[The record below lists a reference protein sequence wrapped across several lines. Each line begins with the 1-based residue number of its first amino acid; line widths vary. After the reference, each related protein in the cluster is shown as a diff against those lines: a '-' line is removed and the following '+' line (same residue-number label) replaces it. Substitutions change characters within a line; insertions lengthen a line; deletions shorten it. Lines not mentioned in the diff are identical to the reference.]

1 MLPKM
6 AANAL
11 TNSETKGLAMDNYR
25 AILAI
30 VLAFFILL
38 GYQYLFVAPQQ
49 EQQPVPEKTV
59 ETPQPASSPQDVQ
72 PVVPAPASA
81 PAESIQAV
89 QPAQFEQ
96 PLNLPAQEGR
106 DIVVETSNYKA
117 VIAETGGGIKSF
129 RLKNYRE
136 TPAPDAELKEL
147 ITTDSYRDLPLYF
160 TWGVE
165 PRRAQIPLFVADKE
179 TLKIETGESQTL
191 TMTAQ
196 LSSGLQITRRMT
208 FAPDSYLINLSVEVY
223 NLSETPLQGS
233 SYMSLTNRPFTS
245 TSARY
250 LFSGPAALIDGKL
263 QEIKPKNLE
272 EGGQT
277 LQGNITW
284 VAFEGTYFMTGVIPE
299 NQSNQTLKL
308 SADGE
313 MINSL
318 LLSADQVIPA
328 AGRLQYNYQVYFG
341 PKKITTLRE
350 AGHDLERVVNF
361 GWFDKL
367 ARPALYLLNFF
378 YGYVGNYGIAIILVT
393 VLIKIL
399 FWPIAQKGL
408 KSMKNMQ
415 KIQPKMAK
423 LKEKYKNDSARLNQ
437 EMMGLYKTYKVN
449 PLGGCL
455 PMLLQIPVFFALYKV
470 LLQAIELRHAPFMLW
485 ITDLSA
491 PDRLMVGV
499 DIPYLGGIPV
509 LTLLMGGSM
518 FLQQKMTP
526 SPADPTQAKI
536 MMFLPVIFTFMFLNF
551 ASGLVLYWLV
561 NNLLSI
567 GQQYIINKQAAA

>member
-1 MLPKM
+1 M
-6 AANAL
+6 
-11 TNSETKGLAMDNYR
+11 SIDIDN
-25 AILAI
+25 
-30 VLAFFILL
+30 F
-38 GYQYLFVAPQQ
+38 
-49 EQQPVPEKTV
+49 
-59 ETPQPASSPQDVQ
+59 
-72 PVVPAPASA
+72 
-81 PAESIQAV
+81 
-89 QPAQFEQ
+89 
-96 PLNLPAQEGR
+96 
-106 DIVVETSNYKA
+106 
-117 VIAETGGGIKSF
+117 
-129 RLKNYRE
+129 
-136 TPAPDAELKEL
+136 
-147 ITTDSYRDLPLYF
+147 
-160 TWGVE
+160 
-165 PRRAQIPLFVADKE
+165 
-179 TLKIETGESQTL
+179 
-191 TMTAQ
+191 
-196 LSSGLQITRRMT
+196 
-208 FAPDSYLINLSVEVY
+208 
-223 NLSETPLQGS
+223 SETPLQGS
-233 SYMSLTNRPFTS
+233 PYLSLTNQPFSGT
-245 TSARY
+245 AQRY
-250 LFSGPAALIDGKL
+250 FFSGPAVLLDGKL
-263 QEIKPKNLE
+263 QEVKPKDLE
-272 EGGQT
+272 KAAQT

-299 NQSNQTLKL
+299 NQSDQTLKL
-308 SADGE
+308 SAEGD

-318 LLSADQVIPA
+318 LQSPEEVIPA

-341 PKKITTLRE
+341 PKRISTLR
-350 AGHDLERVVNF
+350 AVGHDLERIVNF
-361 GWFDKL
+361 GWFDKI

-393 VLIKIL
+393 MLIKIL

-455 PMLLQIPVFFALYKV
+455 PMILQIPVFFALYKV

-518 FLQQKMTP
+518 FLQQRMTP
-526 SPADPTQAKI
+526 SPADATQAKI

-567 GQQYIINKQAAA
+567 AQQYVINKQAAA

>member
-1 MLPKM
+1 
-6 AANAL
+6 
-11 TNSETKGLAMDNYR
+11 MDTYR

-38 GYQYLFVAPQQ
+38 GYQYLFVGPEK
-49 EQQPVPEKTV
+49 EQQGVVEKTV
-59 ETPQPASSPQDVQ
+59 EVPQPEIPAREVQ
-72 PVVPAPASA
+72 PAPA
-81 PAESIQAV
+81 PAEIAGAE
-89 QPAQFEQ
+89 QPAQFGQ
-96 PLNLPAQEGR
+96 PVNLPAQQGK
-106 DIVVETSNYKA
+106 DIIVETNDYKA
-117 VIAETGGGIKSF
+117 VISETGGGIKSF
-129 RLKNYRE
+129 KLKHYRE
-136 TPAPDAELKEL
+136 TAAPDSALKEL
-147 ITTDSYRDLPLYF
+147 VSTDSFRDLPLYF

-165 PRRAQIPLFVADKE
+165 PSRAQIPLFAADKE
-179 TLKIETGESQTL
+179 SLNVEAGESQTL
-191 TMTAQ
+191 TMTAK
-196 LSSGLQITRRMT
+196 LSSGLQVTRRLT
-208 FAPDSYLINLSVEVY
+208 FVPDSYLINMSIDIY
-223 NLSETPLQGS
+223 NGSETPLQGS
-233 SYMSLTNRPFTS
+233 PYMSLTNRPFAS
-245 TSARY
+245 TSQRY
-250 LFSGPAALIDGKL
+250 LFSGPASLIDGKL
-263 QEIKPKNLE
+263 QEIKPKDI
-272 EGGQT
+272 EGAGQT

-299 NQSNQTLKL
+299 NQGQQTLKL

-313 MINSL
+313 QVHTL
-318 LLSADQVIPA
+318 LMSPEEILPA

-350 AGHDLERVVNF
+350 AGHDLERIVNF
-361 GWFDKL
+361 GWFDKI

-423 LKEKYKNDSARLNQ
+423 LKEKYKDDSARLNQ
-437 EMMGLYKTYKVN
+437 EMMNLYKTYKVN

-455 PMLLQIPVFFALYKV
+455 PMILQIPVFFALYKV

-518 FLQQKMTP
+518 FLQQRMTP

-567 GQQYIINKQAAA
+567 AQQYVINKQPAA

>member
-1 MLPKM
+1 
-6 AANAL
+6 
-11 TNSETKGLAMDNYR
+11 MDTYR

-38 GYQYLFVAPQQ
+38 GYQYLFVAP
-49 EQQPVPEKTV
+49 EQDQPVVEKTTEEV
-59 ETPQPASSPQDVQ
+59 SQPKIPVQEPQPAPAAIVQ
-72 PVVPAPASA
+72 
-81 PAESIQAV
+81 AE
-89 QPAQFEQ
+89 QPPQFEQ
-96 PLNLPAQEGR
+96 PASLPAQQGR
-106 DIVVETSNYKA
+106 DIVVENSKYRA

-136 TPAPDAELKEL
+136 TAAPDAELKEL
-147 ITTDSYRDLPLYF
+147 ISTDSYIDLPLYF

-165 PRRAQIPLFVADKE
+165 PRRAQVPLFVADKE
-179 TLKIETGESQTL
+179 SLTVEAGESRTL

-196 LSSGLQITRRMT
+196 LSSGLQVTRRLT
-208 FAPDSYLINLSVEVY
+208 FDPDSYLINMSVDIY
-223 NLSETPLQGS
+223 NFSETPLQGS
-233 SYMSLTNRPFTS
+233 PYLSLTNRPFSS
-245 TSARY
+245 TSQRY
-250 LFSGPAALIDGKL
+250 LFSGPAAFLDGKL
-263 QEIKPKNLE
+263 HEVKASDLE
-272 EGGQT
+272 KAAET
-277 LQGNITW
+277 LSGNISW
-284 VAFEGTYFMTGVIPE
+284 AAFEGTYFMTGVIPE
-299 NQSNQTLKL
+299 NPSNQTLKL
-308 SADGE
+308 SAQGD
-313 MINSL
+313 MVNSL
-318 LLSADQVIPA
+318 LVSPEDVIPA

-341 PKKITTLRE
+341 PKRITTLRA
-350 AGHDLERVVNF
+350 AGHDLERIVNF
-361 GWFDKL
+361 GWFDKI

-378 YGYVGNYGIAIILVT
+378 YSYVGNYGIAIILVT

-455 PMLLQIPVFFALYKV
+455 PMVLQIPVFFALYKV

-485 ITDLSA
+485 VSDLSA
-491 PDRLMVGV
+491 PDRLMIGV

-526 SPADPTQAKI
+526 SPADATQAKI

-567 GQQYIINKQAAA
+567 GQQYIINKQASA

>member
-1 MLPKM
+1 
-6 AANAL
+6 
-11 TNSETKGLAMDNYR
+11 MDNYR

-38 GYQYLFVAPQQ
+38 GYQYLFVAPEK
-49 EQQPVPEKTV
+49 EQQQTIAEKTA
-59 ETPQPASSPQDVQ
+59 EAPQPKIPAQEVQ
-72 PVVPAPASA
+72 PAPA
-81 PAESIQAV
+81 PAESIQTE

-96 PLNLPAQEGR
+96 PLNLPAEQGR
-106 DIVVETSNYKA
+106 DIIVETNNYIA
-117 VIAETGGGIKSF
+117 VISETGGGIKSF
-129 RLKNYRE
+129 KLKNYRE
-136 TPAPDAELKEL
+136 SAAPNAELKEL
-147 ITTDSYRDLPLYF
+147 ISTDSYRDLPLYF

-179 TLKIETGESQTL
+179 SLKIETGESQTL
-191 TMTAQ
+191 TMTAK
-196 LSSGLQITRRMT
+196 LSSGLQVTRHMT
-208 FAPDSYLINLSVEVY
+208 FAPDSYLINMTVDIY

-233 SYMSLTNRPFTS
+233 PYMSLSNRPFTS
-245 TSARY
+245 TSQRY
-250 LFSGPAALIDGKL
+250 LFSGPAAFIDGKL
-263 QEIKPKNLE
+263 QEIKPKDLE
-272 EGGQT
+272 EAGQT

-299 NQSNQTLKL
+299 NQSGQTLKL
-308 SADGE
+308 SAEGDL
-313 MINSL
+313 INTL
-318 LLSADQVIPA
+318 LLSPEQIIQAT
-328 AGRLQYNYQVYFG
+328 GSLQYNYQVYFG
-341 PKKITTLRE
+341 PKRIKTLRE
-350 AGHDLERVVNF
+350 AGHDLERIVNF
-361 GWFDKL
+361 GWFDKI

-423 LKEKYKNDSARLNQ
+423 LREKYKDDSARLNQ
-437 EMMGLYKTYKVN
+437 EMMNLYKTYKVN

-455 PMLLQIPVFFALYKV
+455 PMILQIPVFFALYKV

-491 PDRLMVGV
+491 PDRLMVGM

-567 GQQYIINKQAAA
+567 AQQYVINKQAAAA

>member
-1 MLPKM
+1 
-6 AANAL
+6 
-11 TNSETKGLAMDNYR
+11 MDTYR

-49 EQQPVPEKTV
+49 EQQQAVVEEAV
-59 ETPQPASSPQDVQ
+59 ETPQTKAPVQ
-72 PVVPAPASA
+72 SIEPGPAPAA
-81 PAESIQAV
+81 IEPAE

-96 PLNLPAQEGR
+96 PASLPPQNGR
-106 DIVVETSNYKA
+106 EIIVETNKYRA
-117 VIAETGGGIKSF
+117 VVSETGGGIKSF
-129 RLKNYRE
+129 LLKNYRE
-136 TPAPDAELKEL
+136 TNEPSAEMKEL
-147 ITTDSYRDLPLYF
+147 ISTDSFTNLPLYF

-165 PRRAQIPLFVADKE
+165 PKRAQIPLFVADKE
-179 TLKIETGESQTL
+179 SLKVTAGESQTL

-196 LSSGLQITRRMT
+196 MSSGLQVTRRMT
-208 FAPDSYLINLSVEVY
+208 FAPDSYLISMSVDIY
-223 NLSETPLQGS
+223 NSSETPLQGS
-233 SYMSLTNRPFTS
+233 PYMSLTNRPFEGTS
-245 TSARY
+245 QRY
-250 LFSGPAALIDGKL
+250 LFSGPAALIEGKL
-263 QEIKPKNLE
+263 QEIKLKDLE
-272 EGGQT
+272 ESDKT

-284 VAFEGTYFMTGVIPE
+284 AAFEGTYFMTGVIPKI
-299 NQSNQTLKL
+299 QSGQTLKV
-308 SADGE
+308 SADG
-313 MINSL
+313 
-318 LLSADQVIPA
+318 DVIHTQLVSTEEILPA
-328 AGRLQYNYQVYFG
+328 KGQLQYNYQVYFG
-341 PKKITTLRE
+341 PKRISTLKE
-350 AGHDLERVVNF
+350 AGHDLERIVNF
-361 GWFDKL
+361 GWFDKI
-367 ARPALYLLNFF
+367 AKPALYLLNFF
-378 YGYVGNYGIAIILVT
+378 YKYVGNYGIAIILVT

-455 PMLLQIPVFFALYKV
+455 PMFLQIPVFFALYKV

-491 PDRLMVGV
+491 PDRLMIGI
-499 DIPYLGGIPV
+499 DIPYLGGLPV

-526 SPADPTQAKI
+526 SPADATQAKI

-567 GQQYIINKQAAA
+567 GQQYLINKQATA

>member
-1 MLPKM
+1 MPSQSVEPEPVPPP
-6 AANAL
+6 A
-11 TNSETKGLAMDNYR
+11 
-25 AILAI
+25 
-30 VLAFFILL
+30 
-38 GYQYLFVAPQQ
+38 VAPI
-49 EQQPVPEKTV
+49 E
-59 ETPQPASSPQDVQ
+59 
-72 PVVPAPASA
+72 
-81 PAESIQAV
+81 EST
-89 QPAQFEQ
+89 QFEQ
-96 PLNLPAQEGR
+96 PAILPTQKGR
-106 DIVVETSNYKA
+106 EIVVETNKYRA

-129 RLKNYRE
+129 LLKNYRE
-136 TPAPDAELKEL
+136 TNEPEAGLKEL
-147 ITTDSYRDLPLYF
+147 ISTDSFVELPLYF

-165 PRRAQIPLFVADKE
+165 PKRAQIPLFTADNE
-179 TLKIETGESQTL
+179 SLKVTAGENQTL
-191 TMTAQ
+191 TMTSQ
-196 LSSGLQITRRMT
+196 LSSGLQVTRRMT
-208 FAPDSYLINLSVEVY
+208 FTPDSYLIDMSVDIY
-223 NLSETPLQGS
+223 NFSETPLQGS
-233 SYMSLTNRPFTS
+233 SYLSLTNRPFGS
-245 TSARY
+245 TSQRY

-263 QEIKPKNLE
+263 QEVKPKDLE
-272 EGGQT
+272 EAGKT

-284 VAFEGTYFMTGVIPE
+284 AAFEGTYFMTGVIPE
-299 NQSNQTLKL
+299 NQSSQTLKL
-308 SADGE
+308 SAEGE
-313 MINSL
+313 IIHTQLVSSEEVL
-318 LLSADQVIPA
+318 PA
-328 AGRLQYNYQVYFG
+328 KGHLQYNYQVYFG
-341 PKKITTLRE
+341 PKRMSTLKE
-350 AGHDLERVVNF
+350 AGHDLERIVNF
-361 GWFDKL
+361 GWFDKI
-367 ARPALYLLNFF
+367 AKPALYLLNFF
-378 YGYVGNYGIAIILVT
+378 YKYVGNYGIAIILVT

-437 EMMGLYKTYKVN
+437 EMMNLYKTYKVN

-491 PDRLMVGV
+491 PDRLMIGV
-499 DIPYLGGIPV
+499 DIPYLGGLPV

-526 SPADPTQAKI
+526 SPADATQAKI

-567 GQQYIINKQAAA
+567 GQQYLINKQATA

>member
-1 MLPKM
+1 
-6 AANAL
+6 
-11 TNSETKGLAMDNYR
+11 MDTYR
-25 AILAI
+25 SILAI

-38 GYQYLFVAPQQ
+38 GYQYFFVGTEQ
-49 EQQPVPEKTV
+49 EQPVVEKTV
-59 ETPQPASSPQDVQ
+59 ETQQPETSVQEVQPQPAPVESVSPDQG
-72 PVVPAPASA
+72 AK
-81 PAESIQAV
+81 
-89 QPAQFEQ
+89 FEQ
-96 PLNLPAQEGR
+96 PVKFEDPASLPSKAGK
-106 DIVVETSNYKA
+106 DIVVETGGFKA
-117 VIAETGGGIKSF
+117 VISETGGGVKSF
-129 RLKNYRE
+129 KLKHFNE
-136 TPAPDAELKEL
+136 TADADSEPKEL
-147 ITTDSYRDLPLYF
+147 INTESFTDLPLYF
-160 TWGVE
+160 SWGVD
-165 PRRAQIPLFVADKE
+165 PSRAQVPLFASDKE
-179 TLKIETGESQTL
+179 TVKVETGESQAL

-196 LSSGLQITRRMT
+196 LSSGLQVTRRLV
-208 FAPDSYLINLSVEVY
+208 FDPDSYLINMSIDIYNFSEVA
-223 NLSETPLQGS
+223 LKGS
-233 SYMSLTNRPFTS
+233 PYMSLTNLPYGS
-245 TSARY
+245 SAIRY

-263 QEIKPKNLE
+263 EEVKPSELE
-272 EGGQT
+272 EESKT
-277 LQGNITW
+277 LKGNITW
-284 VAFEGTYFMTGVIPE
+284 AAFEGTYFMTGVIPE
-299 NQSNQTLKL
+299 RNEGITLKL
-308 SADGE
+308 SAEGE
-313 MINSL
+313 KTRSL
-318 LLSADQVIPA
+318 LIGAEDVIPA
-328 AGRLQYNYQVYFG
+328 KGHLQYNYQAYFG
-341 PKKITTLRE
+341 PKKMATLKE
-350 AGHDLERVVNF
+350 AGHDLERIVNF

-367 ARPALYLLNFF
+367 ARPVLYLLNFL
-378 YGYVGNYGIAIILVT
+378 YSYVGNYGIAIILVT
-393 VLIKIL
+393 ILIKLL

-423 LKEKYKNDSARLNQ
+423 LKEKYKDDKTRLNE

-491 PDRLMVGV
+491 PDRLMIGI

-526 SPADPTQAKI
+526 SSPDPTQAKI

-567 GQQYIINKQAAA
+567 GQQYMINKSAAKA

>member
-1 MLPKM
+1 
-6 AANAL
+6 
-11 TNSETKGLAMDNYR
+11 MDTYR

-49 EQQPVPEKTV
+49 EQQQAVVEEAV
-59 ETPQPASSPQDVQ
+59 ETPQTKAPVQ
-72 PVVPAPASA
+72 SIEPGPAPAA
-81 PAESIQAV
+81 IEPAEL
-89 QPAQFEQ
+89 PAQFEQ
-96 PLNLPAQEGR
+96 PASLPPQNGR
-106 DIVVETSNYKA
+106 EIIVETNKYRA
-117 VIAETGGGIKSF
+117 VVSETGGGIKSF
-129 RLKNYRE
+129 LLKNYRE
-136 TPAPDAELKEL
+136 TNEPSAEMKEL
-147 ITTDSYRDLPLYF
+147 ISTDSFTNLPLYF

-165 PRRAQIPLFVADKE
+165 PKRAQIPLFVADKE
-179 TLKIETGESQTL
+179 SLKVTAGESQTL

-196 LSSGLQITRRMT
+196 MSSGLQVTRRLT
-208 FAPDSYLINLSVEVY
+208 FAPDSYLISMSVDIY
-223 NLSETPLQGS
+223 NSSETPLQGS
-233 SYMSLTNRPFTS
+233 PYMSLTNRPFEGTS
-245 TSARY
+245 QRY
-250 LFSGPAALIDGKL
+250 LFSGPAALIEGKL
-263 QEIKPKNLE
+263 QEIKLKDLE
-272 EGGQT
+272 ESDKT

-284 VAFEGTYFMTGVIPE
+284 AAFEGTYFMTGVIPKI
-299 NQSNQTLKL
+299 QSGQTLKV
-308 SADGE
+308 SADG
-313 MINSL
+313 
-318 LLSADQVIPA
+318 DVIHTQLVSTEEILPA
-328 AGRLQYNYQVYFG
+328 KGQLQYNYQVYFG
-341 PKKITTLRE
+341 PKRISTLKE
-350 AGHDLERVVNF
+350 AGHDLERIVNF
-361 GWFDKL
+361 GWFDKI
-367 ARPALYLLNFF
+367 AKPALYLLNFF
-378 YGYVGNYGIAIILVT
+378 YKYVGNYGIAIILVT

-455 PMLLQIPVFFALYKV
+455 PMFLQIPVFFALYKV

-491 PDRLMVGV
+491 PDRLMIGI
-499 DIPYLGGIPV
+499 DIPYLGGLPV

-526 SPADPTQAKI
+526 SPADATQAKI

-567 GQQYIINKQAAA
+567 GQQYLINKQATA

>member
-1 MLPKM
+1 
-6 AANAL
+6 
-11 TNSETKGLAMDNYR
+11 MDTYR

-49 EQQPVPEKTV
+49 EQQQAVVEEAV
-59 ETPQPASSPQDVQ
+59 ETPQTKAPAQSVEPR
-72 PVVPAPASA
+72 PAPAA
-81 PAESIQAV
+81 IEPAE

-96 PLNLPAQEGR
+96 PASLPPQNGR
-106 DIVVETSNYKA
+106 EIIVETNKYRA
-117 VIAETGGGIKSF
+117 VVSETGGGIKSF
-129 RLKNYRE
+129 LLKNYRE
-136 TPAPDAELKEL
+136 TNEPSAELKEL
-147 ITTDSYRDLPLYF
+147 ISTDSFTNLPLYF

-165 PRRAQIPLFVADKE
+165 PKRAQIPLFVADKE
-179 TLKIETGESQTL
+179 SFKVTAGESQTL

-196 LSSGLQITRRMT
+196 MSSGLQVTRRMT
-208 FAPDSYLINLSVEVY
+208 FAPDSYLISMSVDIY
-223 NLSETPLQGS
+223 NSSETPLQGS
-233 SYMSLTNRPFTS
+233 PYMSLTNRPFEGTS
-245 TSARY
+245 QRY
-250 LFSGPAALIDGKL
+250 LFSGPAALIEGKL
-263 QEIKPKNLE
+263 QEIKLKDLE
-272 EGGQT
+272 ESDKT

-284 VAFEGTYFMTGVIPE
+284 AAFEGTYFMTGVIPKI
-299 NQSNQTLKL
+299 QSGQTLKV
-308 SADGE
+308 SADG
-313 MINSL
+313 
-318 LLSADQVIPA
+318 DVIHTQLVSTEEILPA
-328 AGRLQYNYQVYFG
+328 KGHLQYNYQVYFG
-341 PKKITTLRE
+341 PKRISTLKE
-350 AGHDLERVVNF
+350 AGHDLERIVNF
-361 GWFDKL
+361 GWFDKI
-367 ARPALYLLNFF
+367 AKPALYLLNFF
-378 YGYVGNYGIAIILVT
+378 YKYVGNYGIAIILVT

-455 PMLLQIPVFFALYKV
+455 PMFLQIPVFFALYKV

-491 PDRLMVGV
+491 PDRLMIGI
-499 DIPYLGGIPV
+499 DIPYLGGLPV

-526 SPADPTQAKI
+526 SPADATQAKI

-567 GQQYIINKQAAA
+567 GQQYLINKQATA

>member
-1 MLPKM
+1 
-6 AANAL
+6 
-11 TNSETKGLAMDNYR
+11 MDNYR

-38 GYQYLFVAPQQ
+38 GYQYLFVAPDK
-49 EQQPVPEKTV
+49 EQN
-59 ETPQPASSPQDVQ
+59 QPAVERTAEVPQARIPAQEVQ
-72 PVVPAPASA
+72 PAPA
-81 PAESIQAV
+81 PAESVQA
-89 QPAQFEQ
+89 EQ
-96 PLNLPAQEGR
+96 PLNLPAEQGR
-106 DIVVETSNYKA
+106 DIIVETSNYKA
-117 VIAETGGGIKSF
+117 VISETGGGVKSF
-129 RLKNYRE
+129 KLKNYRE
-136 TPAPDAELKEL
+136 TAAPDAELKEL
-147 ITTDSYRDLPLYF
+147 ISTESYRDLPLYF

-165 PRRAQIPLFVADKE
+165 PRRAEVPLFAADRE
-179 TLKIETGESQTL
+179 SLKVQAGESQTL
-191 TMTAQ
+191 TMTAK
-196 LSSGLQITRRMT
+196 LSSGLQVTRRMT
-208 FAPDSYLINLSVEVY
+208 FAPDSYLINMSVEIY
-223 NLSETPLQGS
+223 NSSETPLQGS
-233 SYMSLTNRPFTS
+233 PYMSLTNRPFES
-245 TSARY
+245 TSQRY
-250 LFSGPAALIDGKL
+250 LFSGPATLLDGKL
-263 QEIKPKNLE
+263 QEIKPKDLQE
-272 EGGQT
+272 AGQT

-299 NQSNQTLKL
+299 NQTSQTLKL
-308 SADGE
+308 SAEGDLV
-313 MINSL
+313 NSL
-318 LLSADQVIPA
+318 LLSPEEIIPA
-328 AGRLQYNYQVYFG
+328 AGRLQYDYQVYFG

-361 GWFDKL
+361 GWFDKI

-423 LKEKYKNDSARLNQ
+423 LKEKYKDDSARLNQ
-437 EMMGLYKTYKVN
+437 EMMNLYKTYKVN

-455 PMLLQIPVFFALYKV
+455 PMILQIPVFFALYKV

-518 FLQQKMTP
+518 FLQQRMTP

-567 GQQYIINKQAAA
+567 AQQYVINKQAAA